1 MVKTTTMR
9 VLKSQQKK
17 RLRILQ
23 AAAGGVVK
31 FLLRST
37 NNWCR
42 KVSDRRANRTDS
54 SNTIVT
60 LLKNM
65 R

>member
-23 AAAGGVVK
+23 AAGGVVK